1 VPFFKDGQFVWLLKI
16 SDKKVEYR
24 CLRDVPAPT
33 RLPIREVK
41 TLETLPPIQALLTV
55 PTSKKKKQ

>member
-1 VPFFKDGQFVWLLKI
+1 MKDGQFVWLLRI

-24 CLRDVPAPT
+24 CLHDVPGVKVP
-33 RLPIREVK
+33 LQPVK

-55 PTSKKKKQ
+55 PTPKKKK